1 MVENFEKI
9 LKTPGNYALNY
20 QDGDIDYPYLSAF
33 KEIIFSSFS
42 EEEVEELIKKII
54 LRNANDINTYLI
66 FTLLGLKDDLVT
78 LKKAA
83 SKYESRLKFYHYQE
97 FLKNFNL
104 IKDDPIIILAKAYI
118 DDDQETFKNKLK
130 EINNFKKGI
139 VTLSVNFLDEIPDTI
154 LNYLMNTPYI
164 EYMDSISETLIKKL
178 DKESLMLLTKK
189 YYGEFKSFVDSLE
202 PIDKVNY
209 LNKMSESE
217 INRLFF
223 NFRVYDFSSDEKEI
237 IFNKTIT
244 YLLKSNVS
252 TSLGDT
258 LTKYLYDTED
268 FKYVMPFLSLNRE
281 EFDGKTSIYQVIKE
295 YNFHYGRSSFKK
307 EELDKLIGYEVSY
320 NKDEEDNYTIV
331 LKINFL
337 PTSTYVRKINS
348 DPFKHLDEMN
358 EFVPSE
364 FFNQSFFSYKEVAS
378 FYNESELGEIRDN
391 INKVI
396 EQIKEDISLS
406 ATKKVELDFKKDSS
420 TLYNQSIFKIT
431 SDIKNKYKCDLIPN
445 FTLDNSVS
453 FKITNYKKEY
463 LIKNLKDFVFAFTS
477 GNEIKFS
484 KDFTFF
490 PHYNNLNY
498 HGQKVYDVITYS
510 YYKDEESIILNEGI
524 LSLLLN
530 AYKKDDY
537 ILINNS
543 FYSYGGEIEYLTLE
557 VEKDTTLRIKSLVDF
572 NGYIAF
578 NNLALIYSTSEKVA
592 YKVSGRK
599 CEIIPFFIKYNHINL
614 HEFNFEEIFF
624 NEVYRYFKD
633 EINFAYEDTSLIKDK
648 INLYFDLRNDVLS
661 YDIKIKD
668 ETGEHDGNLS
678 ENKNILLIKDYL
690 TSLGFVSRKLSS
702 QDEVYNFLS
711 MDLTS
716 LKGLCDIY
724 FSDAIKKIEVKKLPK
739 IKYTIT
745 YNNNLMNV
753 ALKESEFSTADLN
766 LIYDYIKRKKKYVKL
781 SDGTVLKL
789 DNEDAREFFEITNSL
804 SLDPTD
810 LTREVELPLYKR
822 FKINNSTDYPL
833 EKYMEEVVSEI
844 STFKDHPIDLPTFPY
859 ELKGYQKDAIY
870 WLNLLKKYHFS
881 GILADDMGL
890 GKTFE
895 MLAFYSL
902 DKTNEP
908 SLIVCPKSLI
918 FNWSHEINKF
928 IPDTKFVKVYGSLD
942 ERKKIISSISPNER
956 CLYITSYDSLRND
969 IDLYKECKFRY
980 LILDEAQAIKTNSAK
995 KTLSV
1000 KKINSTFRFV
1010 LTGTPIENNILE
1022 LWSIFDFL
1030 MPGYFEDISK
1040 FKSNFEKDP
1049 DYKSFIYKKIALFVL
1064 RRTKKEM
1071 LKELPDKYERIITCE
1086 LSEEQRKV
1094 YDSYRIIAKEKL
1106 TQEGVFNALPYIL
1119 RLRQI
1124 CIDPN
1129 LFMENY
1135 EGEASKL
1142 ALLSSILD
1150 EYLPNG
1156 RKILIFSQFVELLN
1170 RIGSSL
1176 DSKNIPYYMLT
1187 GATKVEERVTM
1198 CDEFNDANN
1207 NVQIFLISIKA
1218 GGSGLNL
1225 IGADTVIHMDIWWN
1239 LALENQATD
1248 RSYRLGQNKNVE
1260 VIKLIAENTIEENI
1274 LELQNKKKDLID
1286 SLISNDDSS
1295 ITNMSKEDIKFILG
1309 D

>member
-1 MVENFEKI
+1 MAENFEKI
-9 LKTPGNYALNY
+9 LNAPGNYALNY
-20 QDGDIDYPYLSAF
+20 KDGDINFDYLKSF
-33 KEIIFSSFS
+33 KEIVLNDFND
-42 EEEVEELIKKII
+42 EKVEELIKKIVMF
-54 LRNANDINTYLI
+54 NSNDINSFLI
-66 FTLLGLKDDLVT
+66 FTLLGIKDDLAT
-78 LKKAA
+78 LKRAC
-83 SKYESRLKFYHYQE
+83 SKYESRLKFYHYNDVIDNFEQIKE
-97 FLKNFNL
+97 DPLIKMSKYYFDDDKENFLKELNNITNL
-104 IKDDPIIILAKAYI
+104 
-118 DDDQETFKNKLK
+118 
-130 EINNFKKGI
+130 KKGI
-139 VTLSVNFLDEIPDTI
+139 ISLSINFLDEVPEII
-154 LNYLMNTPYI
+154 LNYLLNTPYI
-164 EYMDSISETLIKKL
+164 EYMDVLSDTLITKL
-178 DKESLMLLTKK
+178 PKDTLMILAKK
-189 YYGEFKSFVDSLE
+189 YYVEFKKFVDKLE
-202 PIDKVNY
+202 PIEKVNY
-209 LNKMSESE
+209 LNRMSESD
-217 INRLFF
+217 INKLFF
-223 NFRVYDFSSDEKEI
+223 NFRVYNFSDEEKQF

-244 YLLKSNVS
+244 YLLKSNIS

-268 FKYVMPFLSLNRE
+268 SKYVLPFLSLNRE

-295 YNFHYGRSSFKK
+295 YNFHYGKSTFKK
-307 EELDKLIGYEVSY
+307 EELDKLIGYEVY
-320 NKDEEDNYTIV
+320 YTKDEEDNYTLV

-337 PTSTYVRKINS
+337 PTNTYVRKIKS
-348 DPFKHLDEMN
+348 DSFKQLDEMN
-358 EFVPSE
+358 EFIPSE
-364 FFNQSFFSYKEVAS
+364 FFNESFFSYKNISDYYLSSEE
-378 FYNESELGEIRDN
+378 NEIKTMIDQTLE
-391 INKVI
+391 K
-396 EQIKEDISLS
+396 IKEDISIS
-406 ATKKVELDFKKDSS
+406 ATKKVEVDFKNDTQ
-420 TLYNQSIFKIT
+420 TLYNQSILRII

-490 PHYNNLNY
+490 PNYNNLNY
-498 HGQKVYDVITYS
+498 HGQKVFDVITYS

-530 AYKKDDY
+530 NYKKDDY
-537 ILINNS
+537 ILINNT
-543 FYSYGGEIEYLTLE
+543 FYSYQGEIDYLTLE
-557 VEKDTTLRIKSLVDF
+557 VEKDTTLRLKALSDI

-578 NNLALIYSTSEKVA
+578 SNLALIYSTSDKVC

-599 CEIIPFFIKYNHINL
+599 SEIVPFFIKYNHINL
-614 HEFNFEEIFF
+614 HEFNFEELFF

-633 EINFAYEDTSLIKDK
+633 EIVFAYEDTSLIKDK
-648 INLYFDLRNDVLS
+648 INLYFDLKNDVLS

-668 ETGEHDGNLS
+668 ETGEHDGNLL

-690 TSLGFVSRKLSS
+690 TSLGFVARKLNSL
-702 QDEVYNFLS
+702 DDIYNFIS

-724 FSDAIKKIEVKKLPK
+724 FSDNIKSIEVKKLPK

-753 ALKESEFSTADLN
+753 ALKESEYSSADLY

-781 SDGTVLKL
+781 SDGSVLKL
-789 DNEDAREFFEITNSL
+789 DNEDAREFYEITNSL
-804 SLDPTD
+804 ALDPKD
-810 LTREVELPLYKR
+810 LKKEVELPIYKR
-822 FKINNSTDYPL
+822 FKINNTSDYPL
-833 EKYMEEVVSEI
+833 EKYMEEVVDNI
-844 STFKDHPIDLPTFPY
+844 SNFKDHPIPLPSFPY
-859 ELKGYQKDAIY
+859 ELKEYQKEAIY
-870 WLNLLKKYHFS
+870 WLSMLKKYHFS

-902 DKTNEP
+902 DKVEEP

-918 FNWSHEINKF
+918 FNWSNEINKF
-928 IPDTKFVKVYGSLD
+928 VSDTKFVKVYGSLE
-942 ERKKIISSISPNER
+942 ERKNIISSIKPNER

-969 IDLYKECKFRY
+969 VDLYKDVKFRY
-980 LILDEAQAIKTNSAK
+980 LILDEAQAIKTNNAK

-1000 KKINSTFRFV
+1000 KKINATFRFV

-1030 MPGYFEDISK
+1030 MPGYFEDISA

-1071 LKELPDKYERIITCE
+1071 LKELPDKFERIITCE
-1086 LSEEQRKV
+1086 LLEEQRKV
-1094 YDSYRIIAKEKL
+1094 YDSYRIIAKDKL
-1106 TQEGVFNALPYIL
+1106 TKEGVFNALPYIL

-1135 EGEASKL
+1135 EGDASKL
-1142 ALLSSILD
+1142 TLLKSILE
-1150 EYLPNG
+1150 EYLPAG

-1170 RIGSSL
+1170 SIGSSL
-1176 DSKNIPYYMLT
+1176 QEKNIPYYMLT
-1187 GATKVEERVTM
+1187 GATKIDERVTM
-1198 CDEFNDANN
+1198 CEEFNDPNN
-1207 NVQIFLISIKA
+1207 KVQIFLISIKA

-1274 LELQNKKKDLID
+1274 LQLQNTKKDLID